1 MAMSAVISNYDGGI
15 TAHPRMLVRV
25 KDADELCAVVQDKDR
40 YPGPIRP
47 MGSYHSLTPCAS
59 SDGTMIDMSGMS
71 RIVEID
77 PEKMTMTAQAG
88 LQWIDAA
95 AALRKRKLQFLTNV
109 EIGNMTVG
117 AAACCHTKDG
127 LDGVELGQVSSYA
140 TALKWVTPSGALA
153 QASEASDPATLRMMR
168 SSHGLAGVVYEATFR
183 IKPLETI
190 RFTYLPRK
198 VDALTQSEV
207 DDIIDRSPG
216 LVCWTV
222 GGTAIFQT
230 RSHAER
236 PGLAGPLFGAVR
248 RRLWSRTGAHLGR
261 FIDTCAP
268 TTGLRNLS
276 HDASFIAYRAGYSAL
291 GLLGGLALANPDK
304 IIDYRRTPPAGKYAF
319 TFWSFPRRQ
328 WLSTLREY
336 LAFAEQHFK
345 SYGFR
350 CNLPLGSYRIRQDT
364 SGILSYSHDG
374 DTFSIDPIHAY
385 SDKPAWDRFLQEF
398 NEFAHQRNGVP
409 LLNQT
414 PFVEKKHVTQ
424 GYGGR
429 WREFSDWVRG
439 ADPDKRMLNPF
450 FASLLA

>member
-1 MAMSAVISNYDGGI
+1 MNPTISSYDGGI
-15 TAHPRMLVRV
+15 TANPRMLVRV
-25 KDADELCAVVQDKDR
+25 KDADELCAVVRDKDR

-47 MGSYHSLTPCAS
+47 VGSYHSLTPCAS
-59 SDGTMIDMSGMS
+59 SDGTMVDMKGMT
-71 RIVEID
+71 RILEID
-77 PEKMTMTAQAG
+77 SDKMTMTAQAG
-88 LQWIDAA
+88 LQWVDAA
-95 AALRKRKLQFLTNV
+95 AALRQRNLQFLTNV
-109 EIGNMTVG
+109 EIGNMTLG

-140 TALKWVTPSGALA
+140 TAIKWVTPSGALA
-153 QASEASDPATLRMMR
+153 QASEASDPAALRMMR

-183 IKPLETI
+183 IKPLEAI
-190 RFTYLPRK
+190 RFTYLPRS

-207 DDIIDRSPG
+207 DDIIDGSQG

-222 GGTAIFQT
+222 GRTAFFQR

-236 PGLAGPLFGAVR
+236 PSLAGPLFAAVR
-248 RRLWSRTGAHLGR
+248 RRLWSRTGAHVGR
-261 FIDTCAP
+261 FIDTRVP
-268 TTGLRNLS
+268 TTGLRNFS
-276 HDASFIAYRAGYSAL
+276 HDAAFLAYRAGYSSL
-291 GLLGGLALANPDK
+291 GLVGGCALANPDK

-328 WLSTLREY
+328 WLSVLREY

-385 SDKPAWDRFLQEF
+385 SDKPAWDRFLKEF
-398 NEFAHQRNGVP
+398 NEFAYQRNGIP

-414 PFVEKKHVTQ
+414 PFMEKKHVTQ
-424 GYGGR
+424 GYGDR

-450 FASLLA
+450 FASLLD